1 MVRTDGTAGQLFLCL
16 FVIWSPPYII
26 RRYKSFLKQFLFFIE
41 STQGWTL
48 TLSKMNFS
56 YTWLHCTIRYI
67 CHLHQVKDPSFE
79 LYFRLLSWN
88 VNLLA
93 TSGLNDKNYE
103 LAYLTLRILAAIIG
117 VLGDLVER
125 DSDCSC
131 ASADFR
137 FCNDLVE
144 IVRKCNVHMGH
155 SMLCS
160 W

>member
-1 MVRTDGTAGQLFLCL
+1 
-16 FVIWSPPYII
+16 
-26 RRYKSFLKQFLFFIE
+26 
-41 STQGWTL
+41 
-48 TLSKMNFS
+48 MNFTS
-56 YTWLHCTIRYI
+56 DCFLEI
-67 CHLHQVKDPSFE
+67 
-79 LYFRLLSWN
+79 

-144 IVRKCNVHMGH
+144 IVRKCYGMERNNWPFVRNILVASDDHNDFEVFGPEDLLDNAEFITVIDFEQPA
-155 SMLCS
+155 SDLES
-160 W
+160 QEDVGLG

>member
-1 MVRTDGTAGQLFLCL
+1 
-16 FVIWSPPYII
+16 
-26 RRYKSFLKQFLFFIE
+26 
-41 STQGWTL
+41 
-48 TLSKMNFS
+48 MNFTS
-56 YTWLHCTIRYI
+56 DCFLEI
-67 CHLHQVKDPSFE
+67 
-79 LYFRLLSWN
+79 
-88 VNLLA
+88 VNLFA

-144 IVRKCNVHMGH
+144 KVRKCVLYKHVLSN
-155 SMLCS
+155 
-160 W
+160 